1 MSKLPKGSS
10 SAITLHSI
18 GQLGGWGAGGGE
30 GWCLKYLKNI
40 NVTLVFV
47 MLIVDFFF

>member
-10 SAITLHSI
+10 SAITLHGIS
-18 GQLGGWGAGGGE
+18 QTEWSGGEGE
-30 GWCLKYLKNI
+30 GWCLKHLKNM